1 MLQGAAVVL
10 QVPVVVL
17 RGGAFLLLLLLLQRW
32 RQGIA
37 GVLLR
42 QASCLGGA
50 TPAPSS
56 GSGGSAGAT
65 VDSAEDGKRCDG
77 GGREEMGRRNVWDP
91 RLASHFWLA
100 KFG

>member
-42 QASCLGGA
+42 QVVVPRRRDAGTVVWLRRLGGR
-50 TPAPSS
+50 
-56 GSGGSAGAT
+56 
-65 VDSAEDGKRCDG
+65 DCRQR
-77 GGREEMGRRNVWDP
+77 GGRQTMRWRRQRGDGEEECVGPTV
-91 RLASHFWLA
+91 
-100 KFG
+100 G